1 MIGDE
6 DVGLIAVEEFKPRNV
21 YARASRPHVTPAP
34 ELRRRENEIFDAEKL
49 PQDMAY
55 GDGRNAYENQQ
66 QKTDDECP
74 VVSNHIAR
82 KWGVGSGGNTRA
94 LATRSSSLLP
104 TPHSPL
110 PTQITVPSVIVAPLG

>member
-1 MIGDE
+1 
-6 DVGLIAVEEFKPRNV
+6 V
-21 YARASRPHVTPAP
+21 YARPGRPHITPAP

-74 VVSNHIAR
+74 VGSKHITREWGGGRGEGGKNGGLSN
-82 KWGVGSGGNTRA
+82 SFFF
-94 LATRSSSLLP
+94 P

-110 PTQITVPSVIVAPLG
+110 PTQITVPSVIVAPLGITTMPSRM